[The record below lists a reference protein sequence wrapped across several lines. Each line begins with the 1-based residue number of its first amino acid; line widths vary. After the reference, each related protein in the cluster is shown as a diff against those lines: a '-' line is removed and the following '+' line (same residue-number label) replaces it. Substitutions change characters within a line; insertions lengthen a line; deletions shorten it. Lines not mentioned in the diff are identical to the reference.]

1 MEYKCNKC
9 NKYYKTYQTLW
20 KHNKEFHN
28 DKSIIKQPITTN
40 QQLLTTNQQLLTT
53 NQQPITTNQQPITN
67 NQQPITTNNN
77 LIDNIK
83 HYNCK
88 YCNKLYN
95 IQQSKWKHEQKCTII
110 NKNNIELDKEIENK
124 KLEIILKKEEA
135 KILQLKLKLQ
145 QADKVDNITLNKLN
159 KMLLKHN
166 NRIKNSFNNNTINN
180 IQNVQNNFQLVGFGK
195 EEITEVLTNNEKKLI
210 MNSKY
215 GCLEKLIEIVHCGK
229 YNQFKNV
236 ILTNMKDNYMYKY
249 DDTKGCFVLGTK
261 SEIMNSLVDG
271 KLFDL
276 DVIYNDLLEK
286 NKIDEKTK
294 NCIED
299 FVNRIQ
305 YNDDKFTDIEGKE
318 HPNYK
323 HYKISEI
330 KLLLFNNQDK
340 ITNDIS
346 LLLST

>member
-20 KHNKEFHN
+20 KHNKEFHD
-28 DKSIIKQPITTN
+28 DKSILKQLSTTNQQLSTTNQQLITTN
-40 QQLLTTNQQLLTT
+40 QQQL
-53 NQQPITTNQQPITN
+53 ITAN
-67 NQQPITTNNN
+67 NKQ
-77 LIDNIK
+77 
-83 HYNCK
+83 YNCK

-95 IQQSKWKHEQKCTII
+95 IQQSKWKHEQKCTIL

-124 KLEIILKKEEA
+124 KLEIILKKEES

-166 NRIKNSFNNNTINN
+166 NRIKNSTVNSHNTINN
-180 IQNVQNNFQLVGFGK
+180 VQNVQNNFQLVGFGK
-195 EEITEVLTNNEKKLI
+195 EEITDILTNNEKKLI

-276 DVIYNDLLEK
+276 DIIYNDLLEK
-286 NKIDEKTK
+286 NKIFIFLYTP
-294 NCIED
+294 
-299 FVNRIQ
+299 
-305 YNDDKFTDIEGKE
+305 YNERF
-318 HPNYK
+318 
-323 HYKISEI
+323 
-330 KLLLFNNQDK
+330 Q
-340 ITNDIS
+340 
-346 LLLST
+346 